1 MSATERDILK
11 EHTGHILVADDEG
24 INRELLRDLLE
35 QEGHHV
41 TEAED
46 GQRALEAVADSRP
59 DVVLLDV
66 VMPQLDGFEVCR
78 RIKADPESSSTPVL
92 LVTVLSERKERL
104 AGIEAGANDFLSKPI
119 DSREVVLRVRNS
131 VYTKHLFDQVERNY
145 RRLRDLEALCDSL
158 TSMIDSLV
166 KTRFEEVPAI

>member
-24 INRELLRDLLE
+24 INLELLRDLLE

-66 VMPQLDGFEVCR
+66 VMP
-78 RIKADPESSSTPVL
+78 
-92 LVTVLSERKERL
+92 
-104 AGIEAGANDFLSKPI
+104 
-119 DSREVVLRVRNS
+119 
-131 VYTKHLFDQVERNY
+131 
-145 RRLRDLEALCDSL
+145 
-158 TSMIDSLV
+158 
-166 KTRFEEVPAI
+166 